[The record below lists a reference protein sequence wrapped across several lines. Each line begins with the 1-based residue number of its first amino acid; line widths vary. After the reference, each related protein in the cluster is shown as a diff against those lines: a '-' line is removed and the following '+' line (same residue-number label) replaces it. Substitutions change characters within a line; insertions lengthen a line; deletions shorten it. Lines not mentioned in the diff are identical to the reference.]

1 MEPSNVTAAA
11 GDFVSLNCTA
21 TGVPR
26 PSLIW
31 EDGEGDDI
39 VDNDIYNITIM
50 ENGLNVLSVLEFIA
64 SSEAQFRCE
73 AENRAGETESV
84 LVVIIIG
91 GEGGEMCT

>member
-1 MEPSNVTAAA
+1 VT
-11 GDFVSLNCTA
+11 SE
-21 TGVPR
+21 PR

-39 VDNDIYNITIM
+39 VDNDVYNITTT
-50 ENGLNVLSVLEFIA
+50 ENGPNVNSVLEFFV
-64 SSEAQFRCE
+64 SCEAQFRCE